1 MTIHIVQSGETIY
14 SIADRYGVSVD
25 RLILDNGILNPSRL
39 VVGETIVILRPEMS
53 YTIQEGDTL
62 ASIADK
68 HEVTVFQLLRNN
80 PYLSDREYIYPG
92 EIIVISYEEDKIR
105 TIATNA
111 YVYPFVDMNTLRRT
125 LPFLTYL
132 TIYSYEVT
140 KEGEIND
147 IDDIEIIQTAKAY
160 GVAPIMILMEESQSI
175 EEEIDVVHSILT
187 SNEIQEQFF
196 NNLFRILEIKGYS
209 GVTLNTPYILPT
221 DRSLYEEFVIKFA
234 NRLSKAGYIVYD
246 TFSIRI
252 FQLLSG
258 TIFEGIDYDRLAQ
271 AVDGFTLISY
281 GFGYSEGIPPG
292 TTSMDTSRRFIDY
305 STKLIPSEKIEFGL
319 STIGYLWEYPYIPNI
334 SVGRAIN
341 YNSAL
346 EIAFENNAKIQF
358 DEVTNAAYFQ
368 YISDNE
374 YIARFLDARSI
385 DNFVK
390 LVPEF
395 GLKGINI
402 WNIMNWSPQIWLV
415 INSQYEIE
423 KVML

>member
-92 EIIVISYEEDKIR
+92 ETIVISYEEDKIR
-105 TIATNA
+105 TIA
-111 YVYPFVDMNTLRRT
+111 
-125 LPFLTYL
+125 
-132 TIYSYEVT
+132 
-140 KEGEIND
+140 
-147 IDDIEIIQTAKAY
+147 
-160 GVAPIMILMEESQSI
+160 
-175 EEEIDVVHSILT
+175 
-187 SNEIQEQFF
+187 
-196 NNLFRILEIKGYS
+196 
-209 GVTLNTPYILPT
+209 
-221 DRSLYEEFVIKFA
+221 
-234 NRLSKAGYIVYD
+234 
-246 TFSIRI
+246 
-252 FQLLSG
+252 
-258 TIFEGIDYDRLAQ
+258 
-271 AVDGFTLISY
+271 
-281 GFGYSEGIPPG
+281 
-292 TTSMDTSRRFIDY
+292 
-305 STKLIPSEKIEFGL
+305 
-319 STIGYLWEYPYIPNI
+319 
-334 SVGRAIN
+334 
-341 YNSAL
+341 
-346 EIAFENNAKIQF
+346 
-358 DEVTNAAYFQ
+358 TNAAYFQ

-402 WNIMNWSPQIWLV
+402 WNIMNWSPQMWMV

>member
-1 MTIHIVQSGETIY
+1 MTIHVVQSDETID
-14 SIADRYGVSVD
+14 SIADKYGVSVD

-39 VVGETIVILRPEMS
+39 VVGETIVILRPEIS

-62 ASIADK
+62 GSIADK
-68 HEVTVFQLLRNN
+68 FEVTVFQLLRNN

-92 EIIVISYEEDKIR
+92 ETIVISYEENTIR

-111 YVYPFVDMNTLRRT
+111 YVYPFVDMNILRRT

-140 KEGEIND
+140 NEGEIND

-160 GVAPIMILMEESQSI
+160 GVAPIMILLESSRSM
-175 EEEIDVVHSILT
+175 EEEINVIHSILT
-187 SNEIQEQFF
+187 SNEIQEQLF
-196 NNLFRILEIKGYS
+196 NNLFRILETKGYS

-234 NRLSKAGYIVYD
+234 DRLSKAGYKAYD
-246 TFSIRI
+246 TFGIRI

-258 TIFEGIDYDRLAQ
+258 TLFERIDYTKLAQ
-271 AVDGFTLISY
+271 AVDGITLISY

-292 TTSMDTSRRFIDY
+292 TTSMDTLRRFIEY
-305 STKLIPSEKIEFGL
+305 STRLVPSEKIEFGV
-319 STIGYLWEYPYIPNI
+319 SVIGYLWKYPYIPNV
-334 SVGRAIN
+334 SMGRAIS

-346 EIAFENNAKIQF
+346 EIAFENDVEIQY
-358 DEVTNAAYFQ
+358 DEITNVAYFQ
-368 YISDNE
+368 YISGDE
-374 YIARFLDARSI
+374 YIARFWDARSI

-395 GLKGINI
+395 GLNGINI
-402 WNIMNWSPQIWLV
+402 WNIMNWYPQIWLV

-423 KVML
+423 KVT